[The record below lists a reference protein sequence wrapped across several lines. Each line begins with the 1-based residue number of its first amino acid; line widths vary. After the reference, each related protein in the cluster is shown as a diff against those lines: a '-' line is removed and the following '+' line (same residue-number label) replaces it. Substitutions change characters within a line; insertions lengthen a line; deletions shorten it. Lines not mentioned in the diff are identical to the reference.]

1 MAPFCPWL
9 HHVIRMEELQA
20 LPTVCANQSS
30 LVSFLYFW
38 NMFAFFLLLN
48 GWPHVRLTRNLI
60 QLIKKI
66 TFFTVLNVCT
76 KCILIYIYKKELL
89 LKHVIGCCRF
99 LVCNW
104 NDLSVPT
111 YDIFTGDD
119 NKFVITT
126 WPDKLYFS
134 FFFGYVPNWQHNPY
148 IVVYSWPGPIRLCS
162 KCPGQE

>member
-1 MAPFCPWL
+1 
-9 HHVIRMEELQA
+9 MEELQA

-76 KCILIYIYKKELL
+76 KCILIYIYIKKNYYSSMLL
-89 LKHVIGCCRF
+89 VVAGS
-99 LVCNW
+99 
-104 NDLSVPT
+104 LSVIEMTFQCQHMT
-111 YDIFTGDD
+111 YLQGTTTNLLSQGDRT
-119 NKFVITT
+119 NYTF
-126 WPDKLYFS
+126 L